1 MTEFTERRRAELRRR
16 TRRRATWLAA
26 GLAPLVVAAGVV
38 FSPVLDVDTIEVTGN
53 RRARREVVLDAAKA
67 REGDAMV
74 TLDVE
79 AIRERVGRLPQ
90 VKSVTV
96 RRDWPAT
103 LRIAVVE
110 RVPAI
115 AVRRPGRYD
124 VVDIEGV
131 LIAVVRD
138 VPAGTPVLS
147 YPGEP
152 NAVVVDATVDLM
164 NALPA
169 PIRGQVKDLASDA
182 SGSLSFTLDDGAVVV
197 WGTGERAEEKVRAL
211 TLLLPQKARRYDLRV
226 PDRPAIVPREAAPR

>member
-1 MTEFTERRRAELRRR
+1 VTDLAQRRRAELRRR
-16 TRRRATWLAA
+16 ARRRLRWVAVA
-26 GLAPLVVAAGVV
+26 LAPVAVAAGVA

-53 RRARREVVLDAAKA
+53 RRASREVVLDAA
-67 REGDAMV
+67 RVGTGDTMLTV
-74 TLDVE
+74 DVE
-79 AIRERVGRLPQ
+79 GIRERVGRLPQ
-90 VKSVTV
+90 VKTV
-96 RRDWPAT
+96 RVTRDWPAT
-103 LRIAVVE
+103 VRIAVTE

-152 NAVVVDATVDLM
+152 NRIVVNATVDLM
-164 NALPA
+164 RALPA
-169 PIRGQVKDLASDA
+169 PIRGQVKDLTSDA

-211 TLLLPQKARRYDLRV
+211 TLLLPQRARRYDLRV